1 VDQHPASGSRG
12 EWRSR
17 VGFVLAAAGSAIGLG
32 NIWRFP
38 AETARNGGAAFLMV
52 YLAAVILVGLPV
64 MLAELSIGR
73 RTRRN
78 PVGAFL
84 VLKPGT
90 PWWLLGGLGVLTGV
104 AILSFYSVIAGWTV
118 GYLAKA
124 VRGQFSDVETAS
136 QAEVF
141 FQQSVGD
148 GSWNLTLHALFLA
161 LTIFIVMGGI
171 KKGIEVAARIMMPVL
186 LILLVGLVLF
196 SVSLPG
202 SRAGLE
208 FYLRP
213 DWGDSPWEWAP

>member
-1 VDQHPASGSRG
+1 MDQHPAPGPRG

-52 YLAAVILVGLPV
+52 YLAAVVLVGLPV

-124 VRGQFSDVETAS
+124 LRG
-136 QAEVF
+136 
-141 FQQSVGD
+141 
-148 GSWNLTLHALFLA
+148 
-161 LTIFIVMGGI
+161 
-171 KKGIEVAARIMMPVL
+171 
-186 LILLVGLVLF
+186 
-196 SVSLPG
+196 
-202 SRAGLE
+202 
-208 FYLRP
+208 
-213 DWGDSPWEWAP
+213 